1 MEEQWQVDRAQL
13 RSLRQQH
20 PDWSYRQL
28 AEQIGR
34 SRDWV
39 KKWCQ
44 RFNKTDPTDEN
55 ILKGYS
61 RRPKHPPP
69 RIAPEVVERIVAIRD
84 QPPGGLNRT
93 PGPVAIKYYLQQQ
106 EQQEP
111 LGHYLP
117 RSTSTIWRILDQQQR
132 IWRPS
137 PKEHEP
143 MVRAEPLEAWQI
155 DFKDVTSVAP
165 QPEGKRQHTVEVLN
179 IVDTGTSILIDNL
192 TRADFNA
199 ETVILTLT
207 ETLQQWGCPRQLT
220 FDRDPRFV
228 GSWSGRDY
236 PSALVR
242 FLTCLGIAVDICPPQ
257 RPDKNAF
264 VERYQRSYE
273 YEGIQIYLPSTV
285 TEVIDMNRDFKYH
298 YNYQR
303 PNQALTCA
311 NQPPR
316 LAFPDLPQRPALP
329 QLIDPD
335 SWLQTI
341 NGKLLKRRIDP
352 GGRVKVDKHR
362 YYIGQSYQGR
372 YVVLRVEAETKQ
384 FSVELA
390 NQPIKTLPIKGLHNQ
405 PLRFEQYLKL
415 ICQEAVSEWRL
426 YQQYRR
432 YRIRLPDG

>member
-13 RSLRQQH
+13 RSLGQQH

-28 AEQIGR
+28 AEQTGR

-39 KKWCQ
+39 KKWLK
-44 RFNKTDPTDEN
+44 RFKKTDPTDETV
-55 ILKGYS
+55 LKGYS

-69 RIAPEVVERIVAIRD
+69 AIASEVVERIVAIRD
-84 QPPGGLNRT
+84 QPPGGLSRT
-93 PGPVAIKYYLQQQ
+93 PGPVTIKYYLQQQ
-106 EQQEP
+106 EQTDP

-132 IWRPS
+132 ILRPR

-143 MVRAEPLEAWQI
+143 LARAEPLEAWQI
-155 DFKDVTSVAP
+155 DFKDVTTIAP
-165 QPEGKRQHTVEVLN
+165 EPEGKRLHMVEVLN
-179 IVDTGTSILIDNL
+179 VIDTGTSILLDNL
-192 TRADFNA
+192 TRSDFNA

-207 ETLQQWGCPRQLT
+207 ETFQHWGCPRQLT

-242 FLTCLGIAVDICPPQ
+242 FLTCLGIEVNICPPQ

-264 VERYQRSYE
+264 VERYHRTYE
-273 YEGIQIYLPSTV
+273 YEGIRVYLPSNV
-285 TEVIDMNRDFKYH
+285 TEVIDMNLDFKYH

-303 PNQALTCA
+303 PNQAITCA

-316 LAFPDLPQRPALP
+316 LAFPYLPQRPSLP
-329 QLIDPD
+329 QLVDPD
-335 SWLQTI
+335 GWLRAI
-341 NGKLLKRRIDP
+341 NGKLFKRRIDP

-384 FSVELA
+384 FVVELA
-390 NQPIKTLPIKGLHNQ
+390 NQPIKTLPIKGLHSQ
-405 PLRFEQYLKL
+405 PMTFELYLNL
-415 ICQEAVSEWRL
+415 ICQQAVSEWRL
-426 YQQYRR
+426 YQQHLRPY
-432 YRIRLPDG
+432 IRLPN